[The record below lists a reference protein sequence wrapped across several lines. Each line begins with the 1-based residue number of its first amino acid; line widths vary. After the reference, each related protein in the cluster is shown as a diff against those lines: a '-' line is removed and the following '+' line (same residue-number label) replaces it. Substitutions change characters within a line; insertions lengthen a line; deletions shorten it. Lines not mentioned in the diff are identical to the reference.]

1 LTKYAS
7 RKRGG
12 RFGTNGVLRPAKGGE
27 ATAAAI
33 VTAAPTTFSPDQAS
47 VFEALV
53 EWSKNPTPL
62 LSFAGLAGTGKDLAL
77 TTPIPTPSGWVT
89 MADLRVGDEVFDGSG
104 FPCHVTAKSE
114 VFLQNRCFEITF
126 DTGESVVAGAAHE
139 WLTTTYAERRQQHNR
154 TTTARVRARVHSRTR
169 DTYVDARMLHLQLHN
184 KSVQLKLDQ
193 PQPQRRSTLEIF
205 QTQHTL
211 GSKKRNNHA
220 IDVSCLY
227 SNVASLPIEPYLLGI
242 WLGDGY
248 TSSGVIGML
257 PSDFDDVLHYINRPV
272 VGARLRI
279 PTATS
284 TYKSPFLSLRF
295 AALRTDLRAL
305 GLLGS
310 KRIPSLYLRASF
322 EQRLDLLCGLLDTD
336 GTCSKRQGD
345 MEIGLSDR
353 MLATDVLELI
363 RSLGIKVEM
372 HVKQLSNLDS
382 AHKDSYRMCFTADF
396 PVFKLKR
403 KLQLQKTSVLRKD
416 TKRHT
421 IISVREV
428 SSVPTQCI
436 QVDSSLHTYLAT
448 RAMIPTHNS
457 SITGVLGRY
466 LRDVHKDVAFCCYTG
481 KASQVLRGKLRASG
495 VRPSYCGTIHRL
507 IYQPVKD
514 DFGEVEWQLRPDLPY
529 DFIVLDEA
537 SMVGRELYDDLAS
550 YGIPILAVGDH
561 GQLPP
566 VGSDSF
572 SLVEN
577 PDLKLEKIHR
587 QAADNPIL
595 ALSQHVRERGF
606 VRGFK
611 PTDDRVRIVP
621 STRPWIRECFAAPDC
636 FDIAALSYTN
646 QTRVDNNNLVRMAR
660 GHGEQPRVGDI
671 VICLKNTY
679 FDSNGM
685 IANGSRGL
693 IMSIKDDEA
702 PSKMLKIAFLD
713 DENIFEG
720 KVNMGQ
726 FGRKELFTFETL
738 REAYPDNKFRN
749 LEAAGLL
756 CDFGYAMTTHKFQ
769 GSQANTVIV
778 DGSMPSQVEDD
789 TRRRWL
795 YTSITRSSE
804 HLIISGVG

>member
-1 LTKYAS
+1 MTQYAS

-33 VTAAPTTFSPDQAS
+33 VTAAPTTFSADQAV
-47 VFEALV
+47 VFDALV
-53 EWSKNPTPL
+53 EWTKNPTPL
-62 LSFAGLAGTGKDLAL
+62 MSFAGLAGTGKGQPLDALVMTPFGARRMGDLDVGGMVSNPDGTIARIL
-77 TTPIPTPSGWVT
+77 QVHELGERDTFRVSFMDGASTVVT
-89 MADLRVGDEVFDGSG
+89 GD
-104 FPCHVTAKSE
+104 H
-114 VFLQNRCFEITF
+114 L
-126 DTGESVVAGAAHE
+126 
-139 WLTTTYAERRQQHNR
+139 WLVKRASKKLKAERLDMNGQKLWGRIE
-154 TTTARVRARVHSRTR
+154 TTEQLITYMATQKGRTR
-169 DTYVDARMLHLQLHN
+169 TYM
-184 KSVQLKLDQ
+184 
-193 PQPQRRSTLEIF
+193 PQVPLTAPVKFTVRTA
-205 QTQHTL
+205 HTL
-211 GSKKRNNHA
+211 DSY
-220 IDVSCLY
+220 V
-227 SNVASLPIEPYLLGI
+227 LGAL
-242 WLGDGY
+242 LGDGGM
-248 TSSGVIGML
+248 TQNTLMFTTADAAILHEMEWRLGQKLQNSNGNIG
-257 PSDFDDVLHYINRPV
+257 YRIPV
-272 VGARLRI
+272 STGARTALQELGLWGHYSHEKFI
-279 PTATS
+279 PE
-284 TYKSPFLSLRF
+284 TYKYGNIASRF
-295 AALRTDLRAL
+295 DLVR
-305 GLLGS
+305 GLM
-310 KRIPSLYLRASF
+310 
-322 EQRLDLLCGLLDTD
+322 DTD
-336 GTCSKRQGD
+336 GTVSK
-345 MEIGLSDR
+345 GLASFTTTSFQ
-353 MLATDVLELI
+353 LAVDLQWVL
-363 RSLGIKVEM
+363 RSLGYRATITNKEPFYRDSQGSKVECRTA
-372 HVKQLSNLDS
+372 HTLHIQGRNLGDLFLLPRKQKICASKFNGGASPVARRIVSIVPEGKTVCRCITVDHPNGLYVTD
-382 AHKDSYRMCFTADF
+382 DF
-396 PVFKLKR
+396 IV
-403 KLQLQKTSVLRKD
+403 
-416 TKRHT
+416 
-421 IISVREV
+421 
-428 SSVPTQCI
+428 
-436 QVDSSLHTYLAT
+436 
-448 RAMIPTHNS
+448 THNS
-457 SITGVLGRY
+457 TLAGALG
-466 LRDVHKDVAFCCYTG
+466 LHLKQEALDVAYCAYTG

-514 DFGEVEWQLRPDLPY
+514 DFGDVEWQLRPDLPY

-606 VRGFK
+606 LRGFK

-621 STRPWIRECFAAPDC
+621 STRPWLRECFSAPDC

-646 QTRVDNNNLVRMAR
+646 QTRVDSNNLIRTVR

-693 IMSIKDDEA
+693 ILSIKDDEA
-702 PSKMLKIAFLD
+702 PSKLLKIAFLD

-726 FGRKELFTFETL
+726 FGRKDLFTFETL

-795 YTSITRSSE
+795 YTSVTRSSE
-804 HLIISGVG
+804 NLIISGVG